1 MPHASFDRRYVWA
14 ACIMAL
20 GSGFAIAGHMSFILG
35 FSFAPGPG
43 YVSFVQTHGHVQL
56 IGWAGLL
63 IIGISL
69 HVMPRMAGAPLAH
82 PQWRSWILWL
92 LAGGLALRA
101 AGHPLVAYMPAG
113 PGLAIVLWAVALSGA
128 LELLGIGL
136 YIALM
141 RRTIAG
147 APGQPERPAL
157 QPIRPYI
164 QSMLL
169 GWPLYAIFNLV
180 LVTVMAWRGQ
190 MAVDAWWNDIAIR
203 CFVGF
208 VLLPVAFAFS
218 VRFLPLYLRLTAPTW
233 PVRRVAYV
241 YLLGASL
248 HIVALALSQ
257 PALMQAGRLVEA
269 ASILGFVWRLGIFTR
284 GYLAWLGPASS
295 RRPSQDRTSRQG
307 DQAHHAFGA
316 FEALI
321 VSAYIWLTLAAAGEL
336 LSNLG
341 AWTGVSANPDCA
353 AALVSHGFYDFTY
366 PRGGGAHAARLD
378 AGAAH
383 RPPLAGQRDPV
394 VGQRRRHRARHV
406 NWPTWSDVADAAA
419 VGRASG
425 ESRVCL
431 FRNSGAARGVWP
443 RFKCMAHSRP
453 GLTASGSRLSAGVKP
468 LGDPT
473 RKT

>member
-14 ACIMAL
+14 ACAMAL

-56 IGWAGLL
+56 VGWAGLL

-69 HVMPRMAGAPLAH
+69 HVMPRMAGAPLAY

-92 LAGGLALRA
+92 LVGGLALRA

-113 PGLAIVLWAVALSGA
+113 PALAIVLGTVALSGA

-147 APGQPERPAL
+147 ALGQPERPAL
-157 QPIRPYI
+157 QPIRPYM
-164 QSMLL
+164 QSLLL
-169 GWPLYAIFNLV
+169 GWLLYAIFNLV
-180 LVTVMAWRGQ
+180 LVTAMAWRGH

-203 CFVGF
+203 CFVSF

-241 YLLGASL
+241 YLLGAGL
-248 HIVALALSQ
+248 HVVALALSQ
-257 PALMQAGRLVEA
+257 PTLMQAGRLVKA
-269 ASILGFVWRLGIFTR
+269 AGILWFVWRLGIFTR

-295 RRPSQDRTSRQG
+295 RRPRPSRQS
-307 DQAHHAFGA
+307 DEARDAFGA

-336 LSNLG
+336 LSSLG
-341 AWTGVSANPDCA
+341 RWTGVSVNPDALRHLYLMGFTTLLIFGVAVRMLPGLMQARRIAYPSLVGATLWLGNA
-353 AALVSHGFYDFTY
+353 AVIGRIALIGL
-366 PRGGGAHAARLD
+366 PGAMWQTLPPWAVQAARV
-378 AGAAH
+378 AFACSGI
-383 RPPLAGQRDPV
+383 LALLAVFG
-394 VGQRRRHRARHV
+394 
-406 NWPTWSDVADAAA
+406 VA
-419 VGRASG
+419 
-425 ESRVCL
+425 L
-431 FRNSGAARGVWP
+431 NVW
-443 RFKCMAHSRP
+443 R
-453 GLTASGSRLSAGVKP
+453 TASLASRQTTPASTP
-468 LGDPT
+468 E
-473 RKT
+473 